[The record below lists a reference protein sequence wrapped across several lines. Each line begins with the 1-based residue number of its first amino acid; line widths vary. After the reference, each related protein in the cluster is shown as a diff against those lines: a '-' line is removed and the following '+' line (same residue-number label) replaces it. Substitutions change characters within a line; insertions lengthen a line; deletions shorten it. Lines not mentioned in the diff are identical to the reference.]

1 MAKTTAILFCLLTLR
16 FSYGFNGDSF
26 ELECPDECDCHYFR
40 INWVTDCSE
49 SNLTTIPYDEL
60 SLSVYILDLNGNNIT
75 SIQPFPNAIK
85 MRRLQIANNR
95 LTRVDK
101 DSFRGLDYLID
112 VDLSGNNISYVDPEA
127 FLWVLFFFYTFIK
140 LYNFNSITFLVSDDY
155 VSCNSRYSDYY
166 VL

>member
-1 MAKTTAILFCLLTLR
+1 MARVTVLALSVFAFGFTFA
-16 FSYGFNGDSF
+16 FNGDSF

-49 SNLTTIPYDEL
+49 SNLTEVPYDEL

-75 SIQPFPNAIK
+75 SLKPFPGDIK
-85 MRRLQIANNR
+85 MRRLQIANNH

-101 DSFRGLDYLID
+101 EAFKGLEYLID

-127 FLWVLFFFYTFIK
+127 FL
-140 LYNFNSITFLVSDDY
+140 
-155 VSCNSRYSDYY
+155 
-166 VL
+166 

>member
-1 MAKTTAILFCLLTLR
+1 MFTVLALYLLANNAVQ
-16 FSYGFNGDSF
+16 GFNGDSF

-49 SNLTTIPYDEL
+49 SNLTEVPYDEL
-60 SLSVYILDLNGNNIT
+60 SMSVYVLDLNGNNIT
-75 SIQPFPNAIK
+75 TLKTFPGDIK

-101 DSFRGLDYLID
+101 DAFKGLEYLID

-127 FLWVLFFFYTFIK
+127 FL
-140 LYNFNSITFLVSDDY
+140 
-155 VSCNSRYSDYY
+155 
-166 VL
+166 

>member
-1 MAKTTAILFCLLTLR
+1 MARSTVLAFYLIATGLT
-16 FSYGFNGDSF
+16 YGFNGDSF

-49 SNLTTIPYDEL
+49 SNLTEVPYDEL

-75 SIQPFPNAIK
+75 NLKPFPGDIK

-101 DSFRGLDYLID
+101 EAFKGLEYLID

-127 FLWVLFFFYTFIK
+127 FV
-140 LYNFNSITFLVSDDY
+140 
-155 VSCNSRYSDYY
+155 
-166 VL
+166 